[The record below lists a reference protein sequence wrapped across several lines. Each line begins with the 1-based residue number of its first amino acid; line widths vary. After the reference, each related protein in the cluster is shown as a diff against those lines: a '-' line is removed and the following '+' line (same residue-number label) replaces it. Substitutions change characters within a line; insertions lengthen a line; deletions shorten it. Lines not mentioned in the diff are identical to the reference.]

1 MTTDAFGVDRDDLV
15 AKGLPSSVKRGGGG
29 LYGRYLRGKKS
40 HGKGAAKWKAK
51 GQERISENFANI
63 GRSYKGAVD
72 DSQLM
77 ARVRQPDQ
85 ARRIRAELLNADGKS
100 RRAGYKTGKSS
111 GLKTGYRG
119 RIGQEMKKL
128 P

>member
-1 MTTDAFGVDRDDLV
+1 VISPFGVDHGDIS
-15 AKGLPSSVKRGGGG
+15 KGLPSAVKRGGGG
-29 LYGRYLRGKKS
+29 LYGRYLKS
-40 HGKGAAKWKAK
+40 KNISGKGAAKWKAK

-63 GRSYKGAVD
+63 GRSYKGAVND
-72 DSQLM
+72 AQLM
-77 ARVRQPDQ
+77 ASVRQPNQ
-85 ARRIRAELLNADGKS
+85 ARRLRAELLNADGKA